1 MFDSLN
7 LESLNGVLPFA
18 LIFVA
23 FYFLLIRPQQKRA
36 QDLKRMVES
45 VRRGDTIVTAGGML
59 GKVTKVFEDG
69 TAQVEVAENVRVR
82 IVRSTIAEV
91 RAKGEP
97 VREGANKNEASP
109 ANDTKGAETSG
120 SAAAAKKSSIG
131 SIIGSVFK
139 K

>member
-1 MFDSLN
+1 MLDGLNLDSL
-7 LESLNGVLPFA
+7 SGVLPFA

-59 GKVTKVFEDG
+59 GKVTIVFEDG
-69 TAQVEVAENVRVR
+69 TAQVEIAENVRVR
-82 IVRSTIAEV
+82 VVRSTIAEV

-97 VREGANKNEASP
+97 AREGTNKSEISP
-109 ANDTKGAETSG
+109 ANDTKGTETIG
-120 SAAAAKKSSIG
+120 PAAAAKKSGLS